1 MRHFEVENDLIQT
14 DVARHQLELEKWDLL
29 GHIQKSTD
37 VLSGVL
43 FDQNLGYFV

>member
-1 MRHFEVENDLIQT
+1 
-14 DVARHQLELEKWDLL
+14 LL

-43 FDQNLGYFV
+43 FDQNLGYFVWAQVIFNCAPQST